1 MWSLKFPTTV
11 EGVKA
16 MNVRNSPGA
25 SEGESAEA
33 MVTSVTRFVEGE
45 MQRGRER
52 GREKGKRSST
62 KNTRAVGRN
71 APFFLFF
78 FIN

>member
-1 MWSLKFPTTV
+1 
-11 EGVKA
+11 

-45 MQRGRER
+45 MQRGREK
-52 GREKGKRSST
+52 GRKDHRQKIQEPWEEAHLSSYSSSSP
-62 KNTRAVGRN
+62 K
-71 APFFLFF
+71 
-78 FIN
+78 INSCYVIL

>member
-1 MWSLKFPTTV
+1 MKGENT
-11 EGVKA
+11 

-45 MQRGRER
+45 MQKRETERKGRDHRQKIQEPW
-52 GREKGKRSST
+52 EEAHLSSYSSSSP
-62 KNTRAVGRN
+62 K
-71 APFFLFF
+71 
-78 FIN
+78 INSCYVIL

>member
-1 MWSLKFPTTV
+1 MMCSLKLSTTV
-11 EGVKA
+11 KGVKA

-45 MQRGRER
+45 MQRGRE
-52 GREKGKRSST
+52 KGKRSST
-62 KNTRAVGRN
+62 KNTRAVGRS

-78 FIN
+78 VITDI